1 MPEIES
7 VIESVIELT
16 AWLAAVATAVAAIEL
31 LAVHR
36 ALGERGVFAW
46 SVLRRELAAAPAP
59 IRALADAIFGTRGT
73 VVVIAL
79 QLAAAIALPAI
90 VHAAPAWIAL
100 ACTIAIAVRF
110 RGTYN
115 GGSDAMLV
123 VVLLGLAIARSGW
136 PRAGLAYIAAQLV
149 LSYAIAGIAK
159 LGDPR
164 WRRGDAFAVLVAL
177 PAYGVPPRLARLLAR
192 PAIGRLGA
200 FATLAFECGFP
211 IALLNRTA
219 CIAVL
224 AIGAAF
230 HLGNAIV
237 FGLDRFWWTW
247 LAAYPALWFTART
260 LL

>member
-1 MPEIES
+1 MPGLTA
-7 VIESVIELT
+7 VQLT
-16 AWLAAVATAVAAIEL
+16 AWLAAIATAVAALEL
-31 LAVHR
+31 LVVHR
-36 ALGERGVFAW
+36 ALGDRGVFAW
-46 SVLRRELAAAPAP
+46 SVLRRELAGAPAP
-59 IRALADAIFGTRGT
+59 IRVLADASFGTRGT
-73 VVVIAL
+73 LVIIAL
-79 QLAAAIALPAI
+79 QLAAAIALPI
-90 VHAAPAWIAL
+90 CGHAAWLAL

-123 VVLLGLAIARSGW
+123 VVLLGLAIASAGW

-149 LSYAIAGIAK
+149 LSYAIAGVAK
-159 LGDPR
+159 LGDPH
-164 WRRGDAFAVLVAL
+164 WRRGDAFAILVAL
-177 PAYGVPPRLARLLAR
+177 PAYGVPARLAKLLAR

-200 FATLAFECGFP
+200 FATLAFECGFV
-211 IALLNRTA
+211 IALFDRTT
-219 CIAVL
+219 CIAAL
-224 AIGAAF
+224 AVGAAF

>member
-1 MPEIES
+1 MPESI
-7 VIESVIELT
+7 VIELT

-31 LAVHR
+31 LVVHR
-36 ALGERGVFAW
+36 ALGDRGVFAW
-46 SVLRRELAAAPAP
+46 SVLRREVAGAPAP

-73 VVVIAL
+73 LVVLAL
-79 QLAAAIALPAI
+79 QLAAAIALPIFDQA
-90 VHAAPAWIAL
+90 AWIAL

-149 LSYAIAGIAK
+149 LSYAIAGLAK

-164 WRRGDAFAVLVAL
+164 WRRGDAFAILVAL
-177 PAYGVPPRLARLLAR
+177 PAYGVPARLAALLAR
-192 PAIGRLGA
+192 PAIGRLGG

-211 IALLNRTA
+211 IALANRTA
-219 CIAVL
+219 CIAAL
-224 AIGAAF
+224 AVGAAF

-260 LL
+260 FL

>member
-1 MPEIES
+1 
-7 VIESVIELT
+7 VIELT
-16 AWLAAVATAVAAIEL
+16 AWLAAVATAVAALEL

-46 SVLRRELAAAPAP
+46 SVLRRELAFAPVP
-59 IRALADAIFGTRGT
+59 IRAIADAIFGSRGT
-73 VVVIAL
+73 IVVIAL
-79 QLAAAIALPAI
+79 QLAAAIALP
-90 VHAAPAWIAL
+90 VFDQAAWLAL
-100 ACTIAIAVRF
+100 ACTFAIAVRF

-149 LSYAIAGIAK
+149 LSYAIAGLAK

-164 WRRGDAFAVLVAL
+164 WRRGDAFAILVAL
-177 PAYGVPPRLARLLAR
+177 PAYGVPKRLATLLAR
-192 PAIGRLGA
+192 PAIGRVSA
-200 FATLAFECGFP
+200 YATLAFECGFP
-211 IALLNRTA
+211 IALVNHTA
-219 CIAVL
+219 CIAAL
-224 AIGAAF
+224 AVGAAF

>member
-1 MPEIES
+1 VTREIA
-7 VIESVIELT
+7 IELT
-16 AWLAAVATAVAAIEL
+16 AWLVAIATAVAALEL
-31 LAVHR
+31 LAVRR
-36 ALGERGVFAW
+36 ALGDGGVFAW
-46 SVLRRELAAAPAP
+46 SVLRRELAGASTP
-59 IRALADAIFGTRGT
+59 IRAIADAIFGTRAT
-73 VVVIAL
+73 LVIIAL
-79 QLAAAIALPAI
+79 QLAAAIALPF
-90 VHAAPAWIAL
+90 VDHAEWLAL

-149 LSYAIAGIAK
+149 LSYAIAGLAK
-159 LGDPR
+159 LGDPH
-164 WRRGDAFAVLVAL
+164 WRRGDAFAILVAL
-177 PAYGVPPRLARLLAR
+177 PAYGVPAQLAKLLAR
-192 PAIGRLGA
+192 PAIGRFGA

-211 IALLNRTA
+211 IALVLVRDERTT
-219 CIAVL
+219 CIAL
-224 AIGAAF
+224 AVGAAF